1 MALKFHPNPG
11 TLLICDF
18 DTGFQVPEMTKKR
31 PVIVISPKRKN
42 CSGLCT
48 VVAISTVVPDHIEK
62 WHYHLPMASMP
73 NVPNFQRKDS
83 WVKGDMIYRV
93 SFERLSL
100 IRTKR
105 DTTTGKRDYFT
116 QTLGR
121 KQMKSIYSCVLNA
134 LNLEALTPHL
144 DD

>member
-1 MALKFHPNPG
+1 MALKFHPSPG
-11 TLLICDF
+11 TILICDF
-18 DTGFQVPEMTKKR
+18 DTGFQIPEMTKKR

-48 VVAISTVVPDHIEK
+48 VVAISTKAPKVIEN

-73 NVPNFQRKDS
+73 DVPNFQRKDS
-83 WVKGDMIYRV
+83 WVKGDMVYRV

-105 DTTTGKRDYFT
+105 DPRTGKRDYFL
-116 QTLGR
+116 QSLGR
-121 KQMKSIYSCVLNA
+121 DQMKSIYSCVLNA
-134 LNLEALTPHL
+134 LNLDGLTQHL
-144 DD
+144 

>member
-1 MALKFHPNPG
+1 MALKFHPSPG
-11 TLLICDF
+11 TILICDF
-18 DTGFQVPEMTKKR
+18 DTGFQIPEMTKKR

-48 VVAISTVVPDHIEK
+48 VVAISTKAPKTIEN

-73 NVPNFQRKDS
+73 DVPNFQRKDS
-83 WVKGDMIYRV
+83 WVKGDMVYRV

-105 DTTTGKRDYFT
+105 DPTTGRREYFL
-116 QTLGR
+116 QSLGR
-121 KQMKSIYSCVLNA
+121 EQMKCIYSCVLNA
-134 LNLEALTPHL
+134 LNLDGLTQHL
-144 DD
+144 